1 MIVGLLH
8 ARKRQFA
15 DFCNQKQTPTKN
27 IKKNACTS
35 ARVSY
40 CPQLMKNEII
50 DMPAAEYHSAPGIS
64 KHGLD
69 QIHRCP
75 ALYRYLKNNP
85 PEPTAAMR
93 WGTMVHLAVLEPERF
108 SAEVAVA
115 PEINRRTNAGKAE
128 WEAFCLCNEG
138 KHVVTGEEFAELV
151 AIRDAVRS
159 HPAAMRALGN
169 GGAVEQSLFWD
180 RDGIQCRAR
189 PDFLHPAGVI
199 VDLKSTEDASPS
211 GFARSVANFRYHVQA
226 AFYADGL
233 SAING
238 PSAARGFVFI
248 AVEKKA
254 PYLVGVYQAD
264 EAMMAAG
271 RLAYEADLEFYRQ
284 CLATDTWPG
293 YGDAVLPISLPKWA
307 A

>member
-1 MIVGLLH
+1 MRRFLQAQSIGSKFL
-8 ARKRQFA
+8 
-15 DFCNQKQTPTKN
+15 QK
-27 IKKNACTS
+27 ISKKVLRSCKCRLFSS
-35 ARVSY
+35 A
-40 CPQLMKNEII
+40 MKTQILEL
-50 DMPAAEYHSAPGIS
+50 PAAEYHSAPGIS

-75 ALYRYLKNNP
+75 ALYRYLRDNP

-93 WGTMVHLAVLEPERF
+93 WGTMVHLAVLEPDRF
-108 SAEVAVA
+108 AAEVAVA
-115 PEINRRTNAGKAE
+115 PEINRRTNAGKTD
-128 WEAFCLCNEG
+128 WEAFCVWNEG
-138 KHVVTGEEFAELV
+138 KHVVTGEEHTELC

-169 GGAVEQSLFWD
+169 GGKIEQSLFWD

-189 PDFLHPAGVI
+189 PDYLHPAGVI
-199 VDLKSTEDASPS
+199 VDLKTTDDASPG

-226 AFYADGL
+226 AYYADGL
-233 SAING
+233 AAING
-238 PSAARGFVFI
+238 PSAVRGFVFI

-264 EAMMAAG
+264 EAMLAAG
-271 RLAYEADLEFYRQ
+271 RLAYEADLETYRQ